1 MEEILDR
8 LVAHSFTLARLSGW
22 ICGLLLTVSAF
33 LIGLDI
39 ALREIFVVTLGGAN
53 ELSGYALA
61 VSSSWGCTVA
71 LVHRMHV
78 RIDSVYTHL
87 SARIRALLD
96 MIGLAGFIYFLTFV
110 TYYAYKV
117 LEQSIESNTHSISA
131 VTGTAVGNVAGWTEV
146 TKYLMPIAL
155 GWAINVHVVNLN
167 TWKKLDPK
175 VQAFFGAEYKKFE
188 DKFWQTMKELD
199 ADAANCNVGKQPC
212 QNGKLASMIIVPVS
226 DADQVRFK
234 KLIQESVLK
243 G

>member
-1 MEEILDR
+1 MEAALDR
-8 LVAHSFTLARLSGW
+8 LVAQSFTLARISGW

-39 ALREIFVVTLGGAN
+39 ALREIFVITLGGAN

-87 SARIRALLD
+87 SPRIRAFLD
-96 MIGLAGFIYFLTFV
+96 IVGLGALIYFLMFV

-131 VTGTAVGNVAGWTEV
+131 LGAPLAIPQAVWFAGFVVFLAVAAV
-146 TKYLMPIAL
+146 YLLRAILAFAKGDLRRVRELL
-155 GWAINVHVVNLN
+155 GARSV
-167 TWKKLDPK
+167 
-175 VQAFFGAEYKKFE
+175 EEEMEFE
-188 DKFWQTMKELD
+188 KESLGLATRSDK
-199 ADAANCNVGKQPC
+199 
-212 QNGKLASMIIVPVS
+212 
-226 DADQVRFK
+226 
-234 KLIQESVLK
+234 
-243 G
+243 